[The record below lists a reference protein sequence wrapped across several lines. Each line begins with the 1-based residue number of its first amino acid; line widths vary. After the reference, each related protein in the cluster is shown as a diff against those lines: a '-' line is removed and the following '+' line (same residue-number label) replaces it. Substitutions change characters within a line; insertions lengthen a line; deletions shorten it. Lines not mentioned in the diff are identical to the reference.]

1 MYEHLYGHLYATM
14 NVRERAVSLWLTGIL
29 NEYWYTCVSLEA
41 VCHSFISLLFF
52 CPFKENIHY
61 HCIRLCTYLHV
72 KATIQTVVTR
82 ELRSSKEFP
91 SSYKLLYF
99 FRYHK

>member
-52 CPFKENIHY
+52 CPLKKIFTIIVSVYAHIYMLKQQFK
-61 HCIRLCTYLHV
+61 L
-72 KATIQTVVTR
+72 
-82 ELRSSKEFP
+82 S
-91 SSYKLLYF
+91 
-99 FRYHK
+99 